1 MLEWLIVGLGVALV
15 LEGLAYALAP
25 SGMKKLAAMAASA
38 SASQLRIAGLAA
50 VAVGVFVVALM
61 HGGA

>member
-38 SASQLRIAGLAA
+38 PASQLRIAGLVA